1 MAKRADFI
9 ALALAVLVMSYLLAI
24 GATWNGILN
33 PQFPPLTLGMTALL
47 VGGWLF
53 MRRRAGWRWHGT
65 ALDGA
70 MLLWV
75 LAFGI
80 SLLANLDAARRIAI
94 GLWYMGLYIGV
105 WYALHDLLA
114 NRPRWRDTLVDALL
128 IAGIVIVAFGYVQL
142 QGWLAQTS
150 RLGIGAVALPRPV
163 SVFGNPN
170 FLSSFLIVLIPLI
183 LSRAALAKGAPPRAL
198 LLLYALLSAL
208 LLLLTSSRGA
218 WLGLLAGGL
227 LWGVLLLAHHNLLSL
242 SRLRGWWNE
251 RTRTLQAGLA
261 GGALLS
267 AVILM
272 IIGIIF
278 IRSFSVGGRSLGLR
292 VEMYDAA
299 VQLFAEKPLTGQGLF
314 TYGRGLVRLP
324 DIRPD
329 KPHSHAHNAPL
340 QIAAELGLPGVAAL
354 LLTVAAGA
362 RAAGANWQAM
372 RERERVMLMGA
383 AGGVL
388 AFGVHHLTDLPA
400 MMPAIALT
408 GLLALALLVA
418 PEKQE
423 FTAEKRQKE
432 EEFTTEAQRKSRE
445 GYDWVRDASR
455 ARAVGI
461 VALWAALLVSGL
473 WSSRVNGDYV
483 NALRAAVGQGD
494 YRGAAAQLDAV
505 IAADPALSLYHY
517 QRAFLLGMAAHA
529 GDEAA
534 LREAIAGFEDFT
546 RLDPGY
552 SAAWANLAALRWEA
566 GEREAAYAD
575 MRRAWELNV
584 QDWRLALNLAQYA
597 SEMGDAAAIGWV
609 AEVLREYP
617 DASLYPELSVYV
629 EGDAILDALSLPAR
643 AVVLLEGGQTADAA
657 RVLAG
662 EAADVTLLPATTA
675 ARVLDSLVLLAQGDL
690 NRAADTLAQAE
701 SGVATNIE
709 TAWIHMGR
717 ARLAA
722 ALGDEDGRRRER
734 EAAYASLEREPLAGD
749 DPDAINIPYAQF
761 LRLAIPR
768 FFLPQVTYPVDDPVL
783 LYLLERT

>member
-1 MAKRADFI
+1 MVKRADFI

-33 PQFPPLTLGMTALL
+33 PQFPPLTLGITALL

-53 MRRRAGWRWHGT
+53 MRQRNSWRWHST

-94 GLWYMGLYIGV
+94 GLWYMGLYINV
-105 WYALHDLLA
+105 WYTLHDMLS

-142 QGWLAQTS
+142 QGWLGQAS
-150 RLGIGAVALPRPV
+150 RLGIGAAALPRPV

-183 LSRAALAKGAPPRAL
+183 LSRAALAKGWPPRAL
-198 LLLYALLSAL
+198 LLMYALLATL

-218 WLGLLAGGL
+218 WLGLLAGGA
-227 LWGVLLLAHHNLLSL
+227 LWGALLLAHHDLLSL
-242 SRLRGWWNE
+242 NRLHGWWNE

-261 GGALLS
+261 GGVLFGVVALLI
-267 AVILM
+267 V
-272 IIGIIF
+272 GIIF

-292 VEMYDAA
+292 VELYDAA
-299 VQLFAEKPLTGQGLF
+299 AQLFAQKPLTGQGLF

-324 DIRPD
+324 DVRPD

-340 QIAAELGLPGVAAL
+340 QVAAELGLPGVAAL
-354 LLTVAAGA
+354 LLTVAVGA
-362 RAAGANWQAM
+362 RAAGVNWQTM
-372 RERERVMLMGA
+372 RERERIMLMGA
-383 AGGVL
+383 AGSVL

-408 GLLALALLVA
+408 GLLALLLLVA
-418 PEKQE
+418 PGKEKDL
-423 FTAEKRQKE
+423 
-432 EEFTTEAQRKSRE
+432 TTEVQRRHRGEARSRLTLL
-445 GYDWVRDASR
+445 
-455 ARAVGI
+455 
-461 VALWAALLVSGL
+461 ALAGLWTVLLVSGA
-473 WSSRVNGDYV
+473 WSSRIYSDYV
-483 NALRAAVGQGD
+483 TALRTAVGEGD
-494 YRGAAAQLDAV
+494 YRGAAAQLESV

-517 QRAFLLGMAAHA
+517 ERALLLGMAAHE
-529 GDEAA
+529 GDAAA
-534 LREAIAGFEDFT
+534 LREAIAGFEDFI
-546 RLDPGY
+546 RIDPGY
-552 SAAWANLAALRWEA
+552 SAAWANLAALRWQS
-566 GEREAAYAD
+566 GEREAAYTD
-575 MRRAWELNV
+575 MRRAWELNT

-597 SEMGDAAAIGWV
+597 TQMGDVRAVAWA

-617 DASLYPELSVYV
+617 DASLYPELSAYTA
-629 EGDAILDALSLPAR
+629 GSAMLGSLSVPAR
-643 AVVLLEGGQTADAA
+643 TAVLLEGGQTADAA
-657 RVLAG
+657 RLLVDEMNG
-662 EAADVTLLPATTA
+662 VSLLPETATT
-675 ARVLDSLVLLAQGDL
+675 RVLNALLLLSLNDVDG
-690 NRAADTLAQAE
+690 AAATLAEAE
-701 SGVATNIE
+701 SVAATTIE
-709 TAWIHMGR
+709 RAWVQMGR

-722 ALGDEDGRRRER
+722 ALGDEAGRLRER
-734 EAAYASLEREPLAGD
+734 EAAYTSLEREALAGD

-768 FFLPQVTYPVDDPVL
+768 FFLPQVMYPVDDPVL

>member
-1 MAKRADFI
+1 MAKRADVI
-9 ALALAVLVMSYLLAI
+9 ALALAVLALSYLLAV

-33 PQFPPLTLGMTALL
+33 PQFPPLTLSLSALL
-47 VGGWLF
+47 IGGWLLL
-53 MRRRAGWRWHGT
+53 RRRAGWRWHRT

-70 MLLWV
+70 LPLWI
-75 LAFGI
+75 LAFGL

-128 IAGIVIVAFGYVQL
+128 IAGVVVVTFGYAQL
-142 QGWLAQTS
+142 QGWLTQAA
-150 RLGIGAVALPRPV
+150 RLGIAAAPLPRPV

-218 WLGLLAGGL
+218 WLGLLAGGA
-227 LWGVLLLAHHNLLSL
+227 LWGALLLAHHDLLSFR
-242 SRLRGWWNE
+242 RLRAWWDGQ
-251 RTRTLQAGLA
+251 TRQLRAALA

-267 AVILM
+267 LFFLLIF
-272 IIGIIF
+272 GIIF
-278 IRSFSVGGRSLGLR
+278 IRSFSVGGRTLGLR
-292 VEMYDAA
+292 VELYDAA
-299 VQLFAEKPLTGQGLF
+299 VQLFSEKLLTGQGLF

-324 DIRPD
+324 DVRPD

-340 QIAAELGLPGVAAL
+340 HIAAELGLPGVAAL
-354 LLTVAAGA
+354 LFTVALCG
-362 RAAGANWQAM
+362 RAAGANWQTM
-372 RERERVMLMGA
+372 RGRERVMLIGA

-388 AFGVHHLTDLPA
+388 AFGAHHLTDLPA

-418 PEKQE
+418 PERQE
-423 FTAEKRQKE
+423 EA
-432 EEFTTEAQRKSRE
+432 FTTEAQREQNE
-445 GYDWVRDASR
+445 GGEQPDRLFVLTS
-455 ARAVGI
+455 ARTAGVLL
-461 VALWAALLVSGL
+461 LWAGLLISGL
-473 WSSRVNGDYV
+473 WSSRVYGDYV
-483 NALRAAVGQGD
+483 AALRVAVREGD

-517 QRAFLLGMAAHA
+517 ERAFLLGMAARA
-529 GDEAA
+529 GDAAA
-534 LREAIAGFEDFT
+534 LREAIAGFEQFI

-552 SAAWANLAALRWEA
+552 SAAWANLAALRWQA

-575 MRRAWELNV
+575 MRRAWELNA
-584 QDWRLALNLAQYA
+584 QDWRLALNLANYA
-597 SEMGDAAAIGWV
+597 AQMGDAAAMGWA

-617 DASLYPELSVYV
+617 DASLYPELSAYV
-629 EGDAILDALSLPAR
+629 QGAAILNALSPLAR
-643 AVVLLEGGQTADAA
+643 AAVLLEGRQTDKAA
-657 RVLAG
+657 ELLFPSPFEPGPPPMTIGWRVVGAL
-662 EAADVTLLPATTA
+662 T
-675 ARVLDSLVLLAQGDL
+675 LLAQGDA
-690 NRAADTLAQAE
+690 RSAAETLAQAE
-701 SGVATNIE
+701 ALAVTNVE
-709 TAWIHMGR
+709 RAWTQMGR

-722 ALGDEDGRRRER
+722 ALGDADGRARER
-734 EAAYASLEREPLAGD
+734 EAAYASLGRDALAGD
-749 DPDAINIPYAQF
+749 DLAAINIAYTQF
-761 LRLAIPR
+761 LRLALPR
-768 FFLPQVTYPVDDPVL
+768 FFLPQVIYPVDDPVL